1 MNHWAFGM
9 CKSSVY
15 TRGNEN
21 NKLCWAMDMNIGET
35 LKEKVIDVRP
45 KMQPFSTITV
55 SRKRQKGLNIS
66 QSRKEEHFSVQFY
79 CHDALEKRICIAY
92 LDSPT

>member
-1 MNHWAFGM
+1 MNHWAFAM

-35 LKEKVIDVRP
+35 LKEKVIDVRQ
-45 KMQPFSTITV
+45 KMQPLFNNYCFEEASE
-55 SRKRQKGLNIS
+55 RLKYFPIS
-66 QSRKEEHFSVQFY
+66 QRRAFLSSI
-79 CHDALEKRICIAY
+79 L
-92 LDSPT
+92 LS